1 MHKTMLLTACLLL
14 LNALPV
20 HAAFSDFYFA
30 GNNGSSS
37 TPRTCPGSSFVCKS
51 PNVCAF
57 DDRLTKWYCCDAGA
71 ADAVCWGPNVACDG
85 GNKHTPSGSQQAC
98 SSGSNA
104 FCCLKSSEICTER
117 ANQVNV
123 CWSTLKDP
131 IALLNATAVNET
143 AQSLEFARP
152 SAATYPIS
160 LSDLQALSSTTATPP
175 SATPSPSGKPPS
187 SSSVAPPVSAAA
199 TASSPPFPSST
210 AKGNGGSGLSGGAI
224 GGIVGGVVGG
234 LALLG
239 IAGLLLWRRKRN
251 NKSNPYKPANAHS
264 PTPYS
269 ANPVVEMDANQTY
282 ANAPVTE
289 KYGQEVRPMVEV
301 PADRVP
307 AELGTRQ

>member
-57 DDRLTKWYCCDAGA
+57 DDRLTKC
-71 ADAVCWGPNVACDG
+71 
-85 GNKHTPSGSQQAC
+85 
-98 SSGSNA
+98 
-104 FCCLKSSEICTER
+104 EICTER

>member
-1 MHKTMLLTACLLL
+1 MLGTMLPIACLLFL
-14 LNALPV
+14 SALPV

-37 TPRTCPGSSFVCKS
+37 ERRTCPGSSFACEP
-51 PNVCAF
+51 PNVCAY

-85 GNKHTPSGSQQAC
+85 GDRRTPSGSQQVC

-117 ANQVNV
+117 ANQVNI

-131 IALLNATAVNET
+131 VALLNATVVNET
-143 AQSLEFARP
+143 AQSLISARP
-152 SAATYPIS
+152 SAAKYPIS
-160 LSDLQALSSTTATPP
+160 LSDLQALSSTTATPS
-175 SATPSPSGKPPS
+175 SATPSPSGNPP

-199 TASSPPFPSST
+199 TASSPSSPTST
-210 AKGNGGSGLSGGAI
+210 AQNNGGSGLSSGAI
-224 GGIVGGVVGG
+224 GGIVGGVIGG
-234 LALLG
+234 LALVG

-251 NKSNPYKPANAHS
+251 SKSNPYEPANAHS

-269 ANPVVEMDANQTY
+269 ANHAVEMDANQTY
-282 ANAPVTE
+282 LNAPATE
-289 KYGQEVRPMVEV
+289 KYGQEVGPMVEV
-301 PADRVP
+301 PADRAP
-307 AELGTRQ
+307 AELGPRQ

>member
-71 ADAVCWGPNVACDG
+71 ADASTGLLVWIECFLLFEVEL
-85 GNKHTPSGSQQAC
+85 TST
-98 SSGSNA
+98 
-104 FCCLKSSEICTER
+104 SEICTER

-199 TASSPPFPSST
+199 TASSPPFPTST